1 MKKNKKQI
9 IIMSIMALI
18 FLTLFIVWGLTA
30 KNYRFNL
37 SLRIPKVL
45 GILIAGGTIS
55 VASILFQTIT
65 NNRII
70 TPSII
75 GLDSLY
81 TLVQTIVV
89 FVFGSTSIFMVNKTV
104 NFLVSGT
111 LMVLLAMVLF
121 KVVLKSS
128 KNNIFFLLL
137 VGTVV
142 GTLFR
147 SMSSFMQVLIDP
159 NEFDALQAKIIASF
173 SLVNTEIII
182 VSIIILV
189 ILGLVLYKDFSKLDV
204 MSLGREQAINLGV
217 DYDRFSKKILIIVAI
232 LVSLSTALVGP
243 ITFLGIIVVNLT
255 YEITKT
261 YRHSVLLI
269 VGTLISIIALV
280 GGQFLVERVFTFN
293 TTISIII
300 NFIGINIC
308 KIYLQHKMKGYY

>member
-1 MKKNKKQI
+1 MNKNKKQI
-9 IIMSIMALI
+9 IIMSIIAIISLI
-18 FLTLFIVWGLTA
+18 LFIVWGLTA

-45 GILIAGGTIS
+45 GILIAGGSIS

-81 TLVQTIVV
+81 SLVQTVVV
-89 FVFGSTSIFMVNKTV
+89 FIFGSTSLFMVNKTV
-104 NFLVSGT
+104 NFLTSGT
-111 LMVLLAMVLF
+111 LMVLLAMILF
-121 KVVLKSS
+121 KVVFKKS
-128 KNNIFFLLL
+128 KNNIFLLLL

-159 NEFDALQAKIIASF
+159 NEYDALQTKLFASF
-173 SLVNTEIII
+173 SLVNTKIIL
-182 VSIIILV
+182 VSIIIIV
-189 ILGLVLYKDFSKLDV
+189 ILGLFLYKDFGKLDV

-217 DYDRFSKKILIIVAI
+217 DYDKFSKKILVIVAI

-243 ITFLGIIVVNLT
+243 ITFLGILVVNLT

-300 NFIGINIC
+300 NFIGGIYFINLLLRES
-308 KIYLQHKMKGYY
+308 KL

>member
-1 MKKNKKQI
+1 MKNNRKQI
-9 IIMSIMALI
+9 IIMSIIALVSI
-18 FLTLFIVWGLTA
+18 TLYVVWGLNA

-75 GLDSLY
+75 GLDALY
-81 TLVQTIVV
+81 NLVQTFVV
-89 FVFGSTSIFMVNKTV
+89 FIFGSTSIFMVNKTI
-104 NFLVSGT
+104 NFLSSGI
-111 LMVLLAMVLF
+111 LMILLAMLLF
-121 KVVLKSS
+121 KAVLNNS

-147 SMSSFMQVLIDP
+147 SLSSFMQVIIDP
-159 NEFDALQAKIIASF
+159 NEFDALQAKLFASF
-173 SLVNTEIII
+173 SLVNSEIIFI
-182 VSIIILV
+182 AIIIL
-189 ILGLVLYKDFSKLDV
+189 ILIAMFLYKDFKMLDV

-217 DYDRFSKKILIIVAI
+217 NYDKFSKKILMVVAI

-243 ITFLGIIVVNLT
+243 ITFLGILVVNLT

-261 YRHSVLLI
+261 YKHSVLLI
-269 VGTLISIIALV
+269 VGTLISVIALV
-280 GGQFLVERVFTFN
+280 GGQLLVERVFVFN

-300 NFIGINIC
+300 NFIGGVYFINLLLRES
-308 KIYLQHKMKGYY
+308 KL

>member
-1 MKKNKKQI
+1 MNKNKKQI
-9 IIMSIMALI
+9 IIMSIIAIISLI
-18 FLTLFIVWGLTA
+18 LFIVWGLTA

-45 GILIAGGTIS
+45 GILIAGGSIS

-81 TLVQTIVV
+81 SLVQTIVV
-89 FVFGSTSIFMVNKTV
+89 FVFGSTSLFMVNKTI
-104 NFLVSGT
+104 NFLTSGT
-111 LMVLLAMVLF
+111 LMVLLSMILF
-121 KVVLKSS
+121 KVVLKKS
-128 KNNIFFLLL
+128 KNNIFLLLL

-159 NEFDALQAKIIASF
+159 NEYDALQTKLFASF
-173 SLVNTEIII
+173 NLVNTKIIV
-182 VSIIILV
+182 VSIIIIV
-189 ILGLVLYKDFSKLDV
+189 ILGLFLYKDFGKLDV

-217 DYDRFSKKILIIVAI
+217 DYDKFSKKILVIVAI

-300 NFIGINIC
+300 NFIGGIYFINLLLRES
-308 KIYLQHKMKGYY
+308 KL

>member
-1 MKKNKKQI
+1 MRNNKKKI
-9 IIMSIMALI
+9 IILSIVART
-18 FLTLFIVWGLTA
+18 FLVLFVVWGLTA

-37 SLRIPKVL
+37 SIRIPKVL
-45 GILIAGGTIS
+45 GILIAGTTIS

-81 TLVQTIVV
+81 GLVQTIVV
-89 FVFGSTSIFMVNKTV
+89 FIFGSTSIIMVNKTI
-104 NFLVSGT
+104 NFLLSGP
-111 LMVLLAMVLF
+111 LMVILAMILF
-121 KVVLKSS
+121 KVVLKKS

-147 SMSSFMQVLIDP
+147 SLSSFMQVIIDP
-159 NEFDALQAKIIASF
+159 NEFDALQAKLFASF
-173 SLVNTEIII
+173 SLVNTKILS
-182 VSIIILV
+182 VSIIIL
-189 ILGLVLYKDFSKLDV
+189 IIMGFILYKDFHKLDV

-217 DYDRFSKKILIIVAI
+217 DYDKFSKKILIFVAI

-261 YRHSVLLI
+261 YKHSVLLI

-280 GGQFLVERVFTFN
+280 GGQFLVERVFNFT

-300 NFIGINIC
+300 NFIGGIYFINLLL
-308 KIYLQHKMKGYY
+308 KESKL

>member
-9 IIMSIMALI
+9 IIMSIMALT

-89 FVFGSTSIFMVNKTV
+89 FVFGSTSIFMVNKTI
-104 NFLVSGT
+104 NFLASGT

-300 NFIGINIC
+300 NFIGGVYFINLLLRES
-308 KIYLQHKMKGYY
+308 KL

>member
-9 IIMSIMALI
+9 IIMSIIALI
-18 FLTLFIVWGLTA
+18 FLTLFVVWGLTA

-75 GLDSLY
+75 GLDALY
-81 TLVQTIVV
+81 NLVQTIAV
-89 FVFGSTSIFMVNKTV
+89 FIFGSTSIFMVNKTV
-104 NFLVSGT
+104 NFLSSGI
-111 LMVLLAMVLF
+111 LMVILAMILF
-121 KVVLKSS
+121 KVVLGKSG
-128 KNNIFFLLL
+128 NNIFLLLL

-159 NEFDALQAKIIASF
+159 NEFDALQAKLFASF

-189 ILGLVLYKDFSKLDV
+189 ILALVLYKDFSKLDV

-217 DYDRFSKKILIIVAI
+217 NYDKFSKKILMVVAI

-243 ITFLGIIVVNLT
+243 ITFLGILVVNLT

-300 NFIGINIC
+300 NFIGGIYFINLLLRES
-308 KIYLQHKMKGYY
+308 KL

>member
-1 MKKNKKQI
+1 MSKNKKQI
-9 IIMSIMALI
+9 IIMSIIAI
-18 FLTLFIVWGLTA
+18 AFLTLYVVWGLTA

-70 TPSII
+70 TPSVI

-81 TLVQTIVV
+81 SLVQTVVV
-89 FVFGSTSIFMVNKTV
+89 FVFGSTSIFMVNKTI
-104 NFLVSGT
+104 NFLMSGT
-111 LMVLLAMVLF
+111 LMVLLSMILF
-121 KVVLKSS
+121 KVVLK
-128 KNNIFFLLL
+128 KGENNIFFLLL

-159 NEFDALQAKIIASF
+159 NEFDALQTKLYASF
-173 SLVNTEIII
+173 SLVNTK
-182 VSIIILV
+182 IILV
-189 ILGLVLYKDFSKLDV
+189 SILILIIIAFVLFRSFNNLDV

-217 DYDRFSKKILIIVAI
+217 NYDKFSKKILIIVAI

-243 ITFLGIIVVNLT
+243 ITFLGILVVNLT

-261 YRHSVLLI
+261 YKHSVLLI
-269 VGTLISIIALV
+269 VGTLISIISLV
-280 GGQFLVERVFTFN
+280 GGQFLVERVFVFN

-300 NFIGINIC
+300 NFIGGIYFINLLLRES
-308 KIYLQHKMKGYY
+308 KL

>member
-104 NFLVSGT
+104 NFLTSGT

-217 DYDRFSKKILIIVAI
+217 DYDKFSKKILIIVAI

-300 NFIGINIC
+300 NFIGGVYFINLLLRES
-308 KIYLQHKMKGYY
+308 KL

>member
-1 MKKNKKQI
+1 MSKNKKQI
-9 IIMSIMALI
+9 IIMSIIAI
-18 FLTLFIVWGLTA
+18 AFLTLYVVWGLTA

-70 TPSII
+70 TPSVI

-81 TLVQTIVV
+81 SLVQTVVV
-89 FVFGSTSIFMVNKTV
+89 FVFGSTSIFMVNKTI
-104 NFLVSGT
+104 NFLMSGT
-111 LMVLLAMVLF
+111 LMVLLSMILF
-121 KVVLKSS
+121 KVVLK
-128 KNNIFFLLL
+128 KGENNIFFLLL

-159 NEFDALQAKIIASF
+159 NEFDALQTKLYASF
-173 SLVNTEIII
+173 SLVNTK
-182 VSIIILV
+182 IILV
-189 ILGLVLYKDFSKLDV
+189 SILILIIIAFVLFRSFNNLDV

-217 DYDRFSKKILIIVAI
+217 NYDKFSKKILIIVAI

-243 ITFLGIIVVNLT
+243 ITFLGILVVNLT

-261 YRHSVLLI
+261 YKHSVLLI

-280 GGQFLVERVFTFN
+280 GGQFLVERVFVFN

-300 NFIGINIC
+300 NFIGGIYFINLLLRES
-308 KIYLQHKMKGYY
+308 KL

>member
-9 IIMSIMALI
+9 IIMSIIALI

-89 FVFGSTSIFMVNKTV
+89 FIFGSTSIFMVNKTV

-189 ILGLVLYKDFSKLDV
+189 IVGLVLYKDFSKLDV

-217 DYDRFSKKILIIVAI
+217 DYDKFSKKILIIVAI

-300 NFIGINIC
+300 NFIGGVYFINLLLRES
-308 KIYLQHKMKGYY
+308 KL

>member
-9 IIMSIMALI
+9 IIMAILALVFI
-18 FLTLFIVWGLTA
+18 TLFVVWGLTA

-75 GLDSLY
+75 GLDALY
-81 TLVQTIVV
+81 SLVQTFVV
-89 FVFGSTSIFMVNKTV
+89 FVFGSTSMFMVNKTV
-104 NFLVSGT
+104 NFLASGT
-111 LMVLLAMVLF
+111 LMVLLAMILF

-159 NEFDALQAKIIASF
+159 NEFDALQAKLFASF
-173 SLVNTEIII
+173 SLINTEIIV
-182 VSIIILV
+182 VSIVILV
-189 ILGLVLYKDFSKLDV
+189 ILGLILYKDFNKLDV
-204 MSLGREQAINLGV
+204 MSLGREQAINLGI
-217 DYDRFSKKILIIVAI
+217 DYDKFSKKILLFVAI

-261 YRHSVLLI
+261 YRHSVLII

-280 GGQFLVERVFTFN
+280 AGQFLVERVFTFN

-300 NFIGINIC
+300 NFIGGIYFINLLLRES
-308 KIYLQHKMKGYY
+308 KL

>member
-1 MKKNKKQI
+1 MRNNKKK
-9 IIMSIMALI
+9 IIMMSMLAIT
-18 FLTLFIVWGLTA
+18 FLVLFVVWGLNA

-45 GILIAGGTIS
+45 GILIAGSTIS
-55 VASILFQTIT
+55 VASLLFQTIT

-81 TLVQTIVV
+81 GLVQTIVV
-89 FVFGSTSIFMVNKTV
+89 FIFGSTSIFMVNKTF

-111 LMVLLAMVLF
+111 LMVILAMILF
-121 KVVLKSS
+121 KVVLRSGR
-128 KNNIFFLLL
+128 NNIFFLLL

-159 NEFDALQAKIIASF
+159 NEFDALQAKLFASF
-173 SLVNTEIII
+173 SLVNTEILV
-182 VSIIILV
+182 VSVIILAIIA
-189 ILGLVLYKDFSKLDV
+189 ILLYKDFNKLDV
-204 MSLGREQAINLGV
+204 MSLGREQAVNLGV
-217 DYDRFSKKILIIVAI
+217 DYDKFSKKILIIVAI

-261 YRHSVLLI
+261 YKHSVLLI

-280 GGQFLVERVFTFN
+280 GGQFLVERVFNFT
-293 TTISIII
+293 TTISIVI
-300 NFIGINIC
+300 NFIGGIYFINLLLRES
-308 KIYLQHKMKGYY
+308 KL

>member
-1 MKKNKKQI
+1 MQKNKKKI
-9 IIMSIMALI
+9 IVLSLVAIT
-18 FLTLFIVWGLTA
+18 FLVLFVVWGLTA

-45 GILIAGGTIS
+45 GILIAGTTIS

-81 TLVQTIVV
+81 SLVQTIVV
-89 FVFGSTSIFMVNKTV
+89 FVFGSTSLFMVNKTL
-104 NFLVSGT
+104 NFLVSAT
-111 LMVLLAMVLF
+111 LMVILAMILF
-121 KVVLKSS
+121 KVVLKKG
-128 KNNIFFLLL
+128 KNNIFLLLL

-147 SMSSFMQVLIDP
+147 SLSSFMQVIIDP
-159 NEFDALQAKIIASF
+159 NEFDALQAKLFASF
-173 SLVNTEIII
+173 SLVNTKILL
-182 VSIIILV
+182 VSVVILV
-189 ILGLVLYKDFSKLDV
+189 IMGALLYKDFKKLDV

-217 DYDRFSKKILIIVAI
+217 DYDKFSKKILVFVAI

-261 YRHSVLLI
+261 YKHSVLLI

-280 GGQFLVERVFTFN
+280 GGQFLVERVFNFT

-300 NFIGINIC
+300 NFIGGIYFINLLLRES
-308 KIYLQHKMKGYY
+308 KL

>member
-1 MKKNKKQI
+1 MSKNKKQI
-9 IIMSIMALI
+9 IIMSIIAI
-18 FLTLFIVWGLTA
+18 AFLTLYVVWGLTA

-70 TPSII
+70 TPSVI

-81 TLVQTIVV
+81 SLVQTVVV
-89 FVFGSTSIFMVNKTV
+89 FVFGSTSIFMVNKTI
-104 NFLVSGT
+104 NFLMSGT
-111 LMVLLAMVLF
+111 LMVLLSMILF
-121 KVVLKSS
+121 KVVLK
-128 KNNIFFLLL
+128 KGENNIFFLLL

-159 NEFDALQAKIIASF
+159 NEFDALQTKLYASF
-173 SLVNTEIII
+173 SLVNTKIIVVSILILIII
-182 VSIIILV
+182 AF
-189 ILGLVLYKDFSKLDV
+189 VLFRSFNNLDV

-217 DYDRFSKKILIIVAI
+217 NYDKFSKKILIIVAI

-243 ITFLGIIVVNLT
+243 ITFLGILVVNLT

-261 YRHSVLLI
+261 YKHSVLLI

-280 GGQFLVERVFTFN
+280 GGQFLVERVFVFN

-300 NFIGINIC
+300 NFIGGIYFINLLLRES
-308 KIYLQHKMKGYY
+308 KL

>member
-1 MKKNKKQI
+1 MEKNKRKI
-9 IIMSIMALI
+9 IILSLI
-18 FLTLFIVWGLTA
+18 AIISLVLFVVWGLTV

-37 SLRIPKVL
+37 SIRIPKVL
-45 GILIAGGTIS
+45 GILIAGTTIS

-81 TLVQTIVV
+81 GLVQTLVV
-89 FVFGSTSIFMVNKTV
+89 FIFGSTSIFMVNKTI
-104 NFLVSGT
+104 NFLLSAS
-111 LMVLLAMVLF
+111 LMVTLAMILF
-121 KVVLKSS
+121 KVVLK
-128 KNNIFFLLL
+128 KGNNNIFFLLL
-137 VGTVV
+137 VGTVI

-147 SMSSFMQVLIDP
+147 SLSSFMQVIIDP
-159 NEFDALQAKIIASF
+159 NEFDALQAKLFASF
-173 SLVNTEIII
+173 SLVNTKILV
-182 VSIIILV
+182 VSVIILV
-189 ILGLVLYKDFSKLDV
+189 IMGVILYRDFNKLDV

-217 DYDRFSKKILIIVAI
+217 DYDKFSKKILFFVAI

-261 YRHSVLLI
+261 YKHSVLLI

-280 GGQFLVERVFTFN
+280 GGQFLVERVFNFT

-300 NFIGINIC
+300 NFIGGVYFINLLL
-308 KIYLQHKMKGYY
+308 KESKLW

>member
-104 NFLVSGT
+104 NFLTSGT

-217 DYDRFSKKILIIVAI
+217 DYDKFSKKILIIVAI

-300 NFIGINIC
+300 NFIGGVYFINLLLRES
-308 KIYLQHKMKGYY
+308 KLW

>member
-1 MKKNKKQI
+1 MKNNKKQI
-9 IIMSIMALI
+9 IILAIIALVSI
-18 FLTLFIVWGLTA
+18 TLFVVWGLNA

-75 GLDSLY
+75 GLDALY
-81 TLVQTIVV
+81 NLVQTFVV
-89 FVFGSTSIFMVNKTV
+89 FVFGSTSIFMVNKTI
-104 NFLVSGT
+104 NFLSSGI
-111 LMVLLAMVLF
+111 LMVLLAMLLF
-121 KVVLKSS
+121 KVVLKNS
-128 KNNIFFLLL
+128 KNNIFLLLL

-147 SMSSFMQVLIDP
+147 SLSSFMQVIIDP
-159 NEFDALQAKIIASF
+159 NEFDALQAKLFASF
-173 SLVNTEIII
+173 SLVNSEIII
-182 VSIIILV
+182 VSIIIL
-189 ILGLVLYKDFSKLDV
+189 ILIVLFIYKDFKKLDV
-204 MSLGREQAINLGV
+204 MSLGREQAINLGI
-217 DYDRFSKKILIIVAI
+217 DYDKFSKKILMVVAI

-243 ITFLGIIVVNLT
+243 ITFLGILVVNLT

-261 YRHSVLLI
+261 YKHSTLLI

-280 GGQFLVERVFTFN
+280 GGQFLVERVFVFN

-300 NFIGINIC
+300 NFIGGIYFINLLLRES
-308 KIYLQHKMKGYY
+308 KL

>member
-1 MKKNKKQI
+1 MSKNKKQI
-9 IIMSIMALI
+9 ITMSIIAI
-18 FLTLFIVWGLTA
+18 VFLTLFVVWGLTA

-45 GILIAGGTIS
+45 GILIAAGTIS

-81 TLVQTIVV
+81 SLVQTIVV
-89 FVFGSTSIFMVNKTV
+89 FTFGSTSIFMVNKTV

-111 LMVLLAMVLF
+111 LMVMLSKILF
-121 KVVLKSS
+121 KVVLKKS

-159 NEFDALQAKIIASF
+159 NEFDALQAKLFASF
-173 SLVNTEIII
+173 SLVNTK
-182 VSIIILV
+182 IILV
-189 ILGLVLYKDFSKLDV
+189 SIVILIIVAFVLYKDFSKLDI

-217 DYDRFSKKILIIVAI
+217 NYDKFSKKILIIVAI

-243 ITFLGIIVVNLT
+243 ITFLGILVVNLT

-261 YRHSVLLI
+261 YKHSVLLI

-280 GGQFLVERVFTFN
+280 GGQFLVERVFVFN

-300 NFIGINIC
+300 NFIGGIYFINLLLRES
-308 KIYLQHKMKGYY
+308 KL

>member
-9 IIMSIMALI
+9 IIMSIMALT

-89 FVFGSTSIFMVNKTV
+89 FVFGSTSIFMVNKTI
-104 NFLVSGT
+104 NFLASGT

-159 NEFDALQAKIIASF
+159 NEFEALQAKIIASF

-189 ILGLVLYKDFSKLDV
+189 IVGLVLYKDFSKLDV

-217 DYDRFSKKILIIVAI
+217 DYDKFSKKILLIVAI

-300 NFIGINIC
+300 NFIGGVYFINLLLRES
-308 KIYLQHKMKGYY
+308 KLW

>member
-104 NFLVSGT
+104 NFLISGT

-300 NFIGINIC
+300 NFIGGVYFINLLLRES
-308 KIYLQHKMKGYY
+308 KL

>member
-1 MKKNKKQI
+1 MNKNKKQI
-9 IIMSIMALI
+9 IIMSIIAIISLI
-18 FLTLFIVWGLTA
+18 LFIVWGLTA

-45 GILIAGGTIS
+45 GILIAGGSIS

-81 TLVQTIVV
+81 SLVQTVVV
-89 FVFGSTSIFMVNKTV
+89 FVFGSTSLFMVNKTV
-104 NFLVSGT
+104 NFLTSGT
-111 LMVLLAMVLF
+111 LMVLLAMILF
-121 KVVLKSS
+121 KVVLKKS
-128 KNNIFFLLL
+128 KNNIFLLLL

-159 NEFDALQAKIIASF
+159 NEYDALQTKLFASF
-173 SLVNTEIII
+173 SLVNTKIIL
-182 VSIIILV
+182 VSIIIIV
-189 ILGLVLYKDFSKLDV
+189 ILGLFLYKDFGKLDV

-217 DYDRFSKKILIIVAI
+217 DYDKFSKKILVIVAI

-243 ITFLGIIVVNLT
+243 ITFLGILVVNLT

-300 NFIGINIC
+300 NFIGGIYFINLLLRES
-308 KIYLQHKMKGYY
+308 KL

>member
-104 NFLVSGT
+104 NFVTSGT

-300 NFIGINIC
+300 NFIGGVYFINLLLRES
-308 KIYLQHKMKGYY
+308 KL

>member
-9 IIMSIMALI
+9 IIMLIMALI

-104 NFLVSGT
+104 NFLASGT
-111 LMVLLAMVLF
+111 LMVLLAMILF

-189 ILGLVLYKDFSKLDV
+189 IVGLFLYKDFSKLDV

-300 NFIGINIC
+300 NFIGGVYFINLLLRES
-308 KIYLQHKMKGYY
+308 KL

>member
-1 MKKNKKQI
+1 MSKNKKKI
-9 IIMSIMALI
+9 ILMSIIAIVL
-18 FLTLFIVWGLTA
+18 LTLYVVWGLTA

-70 TPSII
+70 TPSVI

-81 TLVQTIVV
+81 SLVQTFVV

-104 NFLVSGT
+104 NFLISGT
-111 LMVLLAMVLF
+111 LMVLLSMILF
-121 KVVLKSS
+121 KVVLK
-128 KNNIFFLLL
+128 KGENNIFFLLL

-159 NEFDALQAKIIASF
+159 NEFDALQAKLYASF
-173 SLVNTEIII
+173 NLVNTK
-182 VSIIILV
+182 IILV
-189 ILGLVLYKDFSKLDV
+189 SIVILIILAFVLFRSFSDLDV

-217 DYDRFSKKILIIVAI
+217 DYDKFSKKILIIVAI

-243 ITFLGIIVVNLT
+243 ITFLGILVVNLT

-261 YRHSVLLI
+261 YKHSVLLI
-269 VGTLISIIALV
+269 VSTLISIIALV
-280 GGQFLVERVFTFN
+280 GGQFLVERVFVFN

-300 NFIGINIC
+300 NFIGGIYFINLLLRES
-308 KIYLQHKMKGYY
+308 KL

>member
-9 IIMSIMALI
+9 IIMSIMALT

-89 FVFGSTSIFMVNKTV
+89 FVFGSTSIFMVNKTI
-104 NFLVSGT
+104 NFLASGT

-217 DYDRFSKKILIIVAI
+217 DYDKFSKKILIIVAI

-300 NFIGINIC
+300 NFIGGVYFINLLLRES
-308 KIYLQHKMKGYY
+308 KL

>member
-1 MKKNKKQI
+1 MEKNKRKI
-9 IIMSIMALI
+9 IILSLI
-18 FLTLFIVWGLTA
+18 AIISLVLFVVWGLTV

-37 SLRIPKVL
+37 SIRIPKVL
-45 GILIAGGTIS
+45 GILIAGTTIS

-81 TLVQTIVV
+81 GLVQTLVV
-89 FVFGSTSIFMVNKTV
+89 FIFGSTSIFMVNKTI
-104 NFLVSGT
+104 NFLLSAS
-111 LMVLLAMVLF
+111 LMVTLAMILF
-121 KVVLKSS
+121 KVVLK
-128 KNNIFFLLL
+128 KGNNNIFFLLL
-137 VGTVV
+137 VGTVI

-147 SMSSFMQVLIDP
+147 SLSSFMQVIIDP
-159 NEFDALQAKIIASF
+159 NEFDALQAKLFASF
-173 SLVNTEIII
+173 SLVNTKILV
-182 VSIIILV
+182 VSVIILV
-189 ILGLVLYKDFSKLDV
+189 IMGVILYRDFNKLDV

-217 DYDRFSKKILIIVAI
+217 DYDKFSKKILFFVAI

-261 YRHSVLLI
+261 YKHSVLLI

-280 GGQFLVERVFTFN
+280 GGQFLVERVFNFT

-300 NFIGINIC
+300 NFIGGVYFINLLL
-308 KIYLQHKMKGYY
+308 KESQL

>member
-1 MKKNKKQI
+1 MNKNKKQI
-9 IIMSIMALI
+9 IIMSIIAITSLI
-18 FLTLFIVWGLTA
+18 LFVVWGLTA

-81 TLVQTIVV
+81 SLVQTIVV
-89 FVFGSTSIFMVNKTV
+89 FVFGSTSLFMVNKTV

-111 LMVLLAMVLF
+111 LMVLLAMILF
-121 KVVLKSS
+121 KVVLKRS
-128 KNNIFFLLL
+128 KNNIFLLLL

-159 NEFDALQAKIIASF
+159 NEYDALQTKLFASF
-173 SLVNTEIII
+173 SLVNTEIIV
-182 VSIIILV
+182 VSIIIIV
-189 ILGLVLYKDFSKLDV
+189 ILGLFLYKDFGKLDV

-217 DYDRFSKKILIIVAI
+217 DYDKFSKKILVIVAI

-300 NFIGINIC
+300 NFIGGIYFINLLLRES
-308 KIYLQHKMKGYY
+308 KL

>member
-9 IIMSIMALI
+9 IIMSIIALI
-18 FLTLFIVWGLTA
+18 FLTLFVVWGLTA

-75 GLDSLY
+75 GLDALY
-81 TLVQTIVV
+81 NLVQTIVV
-89 FVFGSTSIFMVNKTV
+89 FIFGSTSIFMVNKTV
-104 NFLVSGT
+104 NFLSSGI
-111 LMVLLAMVLF
+111 LMVILAMILF
-121 KVVLKSS
+121 KVVLGKSG
-128 KNNIFFLLL
+128 NNIFLLLL

-159 NEFDALQAKIIASF
+159 NEFDALQAKLFASF

-189 ILGLVLYKDFSKLDV
+189 ILALVLYKDFSKLDV

-217 DYDRFSKKILIIVAI
+217 NYDKFSKKILMIVAI

-243 ITFLGIIVVNLT
+243 ITFLGILVVNLT

-300 NFIGINIC
+300 NFIGGIYFINLLLRES
-308 KIYLQHKMKGYY
+308 KL

>member
-1 MKKNKKQI
+1 MQKNKKKI
-9 IIMSIMALI
+9 IVLSLVAIT
-18 FLTLFIVWGLTA
+18 FLVLFVVWGLTA

-45 GILIAGGTIS
+45 GILIAGTTIS

-81 TLVQTIVV
+81 SLVQTIVV
-89 FVFGSTSIFMVNKTV
+89 FVFGSTSLFMVNKTL

-111 LMVLLAMVLF
+111 LMVILAMILF
-121 KVVLKSS
+121 KVVLKKG
-128 KNNIFFLLL
+128 KNNIFLLLL

-147 SMSSFMQVLIDP
+147 SLSSFMQVIIDP
-159 NEFDALQAKIIASF
+159 NEFDALQAKLFASF
-173 SLVNTEIII
+173 SLVNTKILL
-182 VSIIILV
+182 VSVV
-189 ILGLVLYKDFSKLDV
+189 ILIIMGALLYKDFKKLDV

-217 DYDRFSKKILIIVAI
+217 DYDKFSKKILVFVAI

-261 YRHSVLLI
+261 YKHSVLLI

-280 GGQFLVERVFTFN
+280 GGQFLVERVFNFT

-300 NFIGINIC
+300 NFIGGIYFINLLL
-308 KIYLQHKMKGYY
+308 KESKL